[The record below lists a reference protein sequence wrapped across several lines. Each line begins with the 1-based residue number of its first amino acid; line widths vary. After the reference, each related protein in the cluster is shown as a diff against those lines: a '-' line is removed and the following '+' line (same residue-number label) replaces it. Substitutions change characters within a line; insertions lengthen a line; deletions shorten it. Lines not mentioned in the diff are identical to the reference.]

1 MKFLFLC
8 HTDLN
13 NYILTQ
19 RVKTFL
25 PLMRN
30 GLSGRPRTPSLL
42 ISQVAHLVR
51 TDPGDCGD

>member
-30 GLSGRPRTPSLL
+30 GLSGTPRTPSLL

-51 TDPGDCGD
+51 TDPGD